1 MKIKQLLILL
11 GILVVLVVIVGLVEN
26 PFAKSEYAKKME
38 AATPLFPNFNKESVV
53 KIEITASEETTTL
66 AKENNQWMVASM
78 ENYPADA
85 DGVDDVL
92 DKVTELKTTGLVSSN
107 PEKQAQFEVDSS
119 GAEAKLLDANGNI
132 RAHLFLGKTT
142 PGYLSSYIRA
152 ADSNNVYVGKG
163 NLKATFDKGT
173 RTWKDRTIFSF
184 NKGDVTHL
192 TIKSETEE
200 IELGVD
206 ADSKWQMTKPE
217 AFAAQQ
223 TELDSL
229 LDSLSALD
237 ADDFAEAKDLS
248 EYELDAPSSAVS
260 ARLNDGSTR
269 LLLIGKEESGKHYV
283 KREDKE
289 PVFMLYTYKINQLLK
304 KSEDLKDDTPV
315 TENETA
321 ESEESESGEG
331 EAGEGE

>member
-1 MKIKQLLILL
+1 MKTKQLLILL

-26 PFAKSEYAKKME
+26 PFAKSEYAKKVE
-38 AATPLFPNFNKESVV
+38 AATPLFPNFNKESVT
-53 KIEITASEETTTL
+53 KIEITASGETTTL
-66 AKENNQWMVASM
+66 VKENNQWLVASM

-85 DGVDDVL
+85 EGVEDVL

-119 GAEAKLLDANGNI
+119 GARAKLLDASGNV
-132 RAHLFLGKTT
+132 RAHLFLGKNT
-142 PGYLSSYIRA
+142 PGYLSSYVRA

-192 TIKSETEE
+192 TIKSEGEE
-200 IELGVD
+200 IELEMG
-206 ADSKWQMTKPE
+206 ADSEWQMTKPE
-217 AFAAQQ
+217 AFAAKQ

-237 ADDFAEAKDLS
+237 TDDFAAEAGNLS
-248 EYELDAPSSAVS
+248 EYELDAPKSSVMAK
-260 ARLNDGSTR
+260 LNDGTRR
-269 LLLIGKEESGKHYV
+269 LLLIGKEESGEYFV

-315 TENETA
+315 AEDETDA
-321 ESEESESGEG
+321 SEQSESSEG
-331 EAGEGE
+331 E

>member
-1 MKIKQLLILL
+1 MKTKQLLILL

-26 PFAKSEYAKKME
+26 PFAKSEYAKKVE
-38 AATPLFPNFNKESVV
+38 AATPLFPNFNKESVT
-53 KIEITASEETTTL
+53 KIEITASAETTTL
-66 AKENNQWMVASM
+66 VKENNQWLVASM

-85 DGVDDVL
+85 EGVEDVL

-119 GAEAKLLDANGNI
+119 GAEAKLLDASGNV
-132 RAHLFLGKTT
+132 RAHLFLGKNT
-142 PGYLSSYIRA
+142 PGYLSSYVRA

-192 TIKSETEE
+192 TIKSEGEE
-200 IELGVD
+200 IELEMG
-206 ADSKWQMTKPE
+206 ADSEWQMTKPE
-217 AFAAQQ
+217 AFAAKQ

-237 ADDFAEAKDLS
+237 TDDFAAEAGNLS
-248 EYELDAPSSAVS
+248 EYELDAPKSSVMAK
-260 ARLNDGSTR
+260 LNDGTRR
-269 LLLIGKEESGKHYV
+269 LLLIGKEESGEYFV

-289 PVFMLYTYKINQLLK
+289 PVFMLYTYKINQFLK

-315 TENETA
+315 AEDETDA
-321 ESEESESGEG
+321 SEQSESSEG
-331 EAGEGE
+331 E

>member
-1 MKIKQLLILL
+1 MKTKQLLILL

-26 PFAKSEYAKKME
+26 PFAKSEYARKVE
-38 AATPLFPNFNKESVV
+38 AATPLFPNFNKESVT
-53 KIEITASEETTTL
+53 KIEITASAETTTL
-66 AKENNQWMVASM
+66 VKENNQWLVASM

-85 DGVDDVL
+85 EGVEDVL

-119 GAEAKLLDANGNI
+119 GARAKLLDASGNV
-132 RAHLFLGKTT
+132 RAHLFLGKNT
-142 PGYLSSYIRA
+142 PGYLSSYVRA

-192 TIKSETEE
+192 TIKSEGEE
-200 IELGVD
+200 IELEMG
-206 ADSKWQMTKPE
+206 ADSEWQMTKPE
-217 AFAAQQ
+217 AFAAKQ

-237 ADDFAEAKDLS
+237 TDDFAAEAGNLS
-248 EYELDAPSSAVS
+248 EYELDAPKSSVMAK
-260 ARLNDGSTR
+260 LNDGTRR
-269 LLLIGKEESGKHYV
+269 LLLIGKEESGEYFV

-315 TENETA
+315 AEDETDA
-321 ESEESESGEG
+321 SEQSESSEG
-331 EAGEGE
+331 E

>member
-1 MKIKQLLILL
+1 MKTKQLLILL

-26 PFAKSEYAKKME
+26 PFAKSEYAKKVE
-38 AATPLFPNFNKESVV
+38 AATPLFPNFNKESVT
-53 KIEITASEETTTL
+53 KIEITASAETTTL
-66 AKENNQWMVASM
+66 VKENNQWLVASM

-85 DGVDDVL
+85 EGVEDVL

-119 GAEAKLLDANGNI
+119 GARAKLLDASGNV
-132 RAHLFLGKTT
+132 RAHLFLGKNT
-142 PGYLSSYIRA
+142 PGYLSSYVRA

-192 TIKSETEE
+192 TIKSEGEE
-200 IELGVD
+200 IELEMG
-206 ADSKWQMTKPE
+206 ADSEWQMTKPE
-217 AFAAQQ
+217 AFAAKQ

-237 ADDFAEAKDLS
+237 TDDFAAEVGNLS
-248 EYELDAPSSAVS
+248 EYELDAPKSSVMAK
-260 ARLNDGSTR
+260 LNDGTRR
-269 LLLIGKEESGKHYV
+269 LLLIGKEESGEYFV

-315 TENETA
+315 AEDETDA
-321 ESEESESGEG
+321 SEQSESSEG
-331 EAGEGE
+331 E

>member
-1 MKIKQLLILL
+1 MKTKQLLILL

-26 PFAKSEYAKKME
+26 PFAKSEYAKKVE
-38 AATPLFPNFNKESVV
+38 AATPLFPNFNKESVT
-53 KIEITASEETTTL
+53 KIEITASAETTTL
-66 AKENNQWMVASM
+66 VKENNQWLVASM

-85 DGVDDVL
+85 EGVEDVL

-119 GAEAKLLDANGNI
+119 GARAKLLDASGNV
-132 RAHLFLGKTT
+132 RAHLFLGKNT
-142 PGYLSSYIRA
+142 PGYLSSYVRA

-192 TIKSETEE
+192 TIKSEGEE
-200 IELGVD
+200 IELEMG
-206 ADSKWQMTKPE
+206 ADSEWQMTKPE
-217 AFAAQQ
+217 AFAAKQ

-237 ADDFAEAKDLS
+237 TDDFAAEAGNLS
-248 EYELDAPSSAVS
+248 EYELDAPKSSVMAK
-260 ARLNDGSTR
+260 LNDGTRR
-269 LLLIGKEESGKHYV
+269 LLLIGKEESGEYFV

-315 TENETA
+315 AEDETDA
-321 ESEESESGEG
+321 SEQSESSEG
-331 EAGEGE
+331 E

>member
-26 PFAKSEYAKKME
+26 PFAKSEYTKKLE
-38 AATPLFPNFNKESVV
+38 AASLLFPDFNKENVT
-53 KIEITASEETTTL
+53 KIEITASGETTTL
-66 AKENNQWMVASM
+66 AKENNQWLVASM

-85 DGVDDVL
+85 EGVEDVL

-119 GAEAKLLDANGNI
+119 GAEAKLLDAGGNVQ
-132 RAHLFLGKTT
+132 AHLFLGKTT
-142 PGYLSSYIRA
+142 PGYLSSYVRT

-192 TIKSETEE
+192 SIKSEEEE
-200 IELGVD
+200 IELEMD
-206 ADSKWQMTKPE
+206 AEGKWQMTKPE
-217 AFAAQQ
+217 AIAALEP
-223 TELDSL
+223 ELDAL
-229 LDSLSALD
+229 LDSLSDLD
-237 ADDFAEAKDLS
+237 TDDFADANDLS
-248 EYELDAPSSAVS
+248 EYGLDAPKSSVLAK
-260 ARLNDGSTR
+260 LNDGSTR
-269 LLLIGKEESGKHYV
+269 LLHIGNEESGKHYV
-283 KREDKE
+283 KREDKA
-289 PVFMLYTYKINQLLK
+289 PVFMLFQYKINQLLK

-315 TENETA
+315 AEDETA
-321 ESEESESGEG
+321 ESEESKSGEG
-331 EAGEGE
+331 E

>member
-1 MKIKQLLILL
+1 MKTKQLLILL

-26 PFAKSEYAKKME
+26 PFAKSEYAKKVE
-38 AATPLFPNFNKESVV
+38 AATPLFPNFNKESVT
-53 KIEITASEETTTL
+53 KIEITASGETTTL
-66 AKENNQWMVASM
+66 VKENNQWLVASM

-85 DGVDDVL
+85 EGVEDVL

-119 GAEAKLLDANGNI
+119 GARAKLLDASGNV
-132 RAHLFLGKTT
+132 RAHLFLGKNT
-142 PGYLSSYIRA
+142 PGYLSSYVRA

-192 TIKSETEE
+192 TIKSEGEE
-200 IELGVD
+200 IELEMG
-206 ADSKWQMTKPE
+206 ADSEWQMTKPE
-217 AFAAQQ
+217 AFAAKQ

-237 ADDFAEAKDLS
+237 TDDFAAEVGNLS
-248 EYELDAPSSAVS
+248 EYELDAPKSSVMAK
-260 ARLNDGSTR
+260 LNDGTRR
-269 LLLIGKEESGKHYV
+269 LLLIGKEESGEYFV

-315 TENETA
+315 AEDETDA
-321 ESEESESGEG
+321 SEQSELSEG
-331 EAGEGE
+331 E

>member
-1 MKIKQLLILL
+1 ML

-26 PFAKSEYAKKME
+26 PFAKSEYAKKVE
-38 AATPLFPNFNKESVV
+38 AATPLFPNFNKESVT
-53 KIEITASEETTTL
+53 KIEITASGETTTL
-66 AKENNQWMVASM
+66 VKENNQWLVASM

-85 DGVDDVL
+85 EGVKDVL

-119 GAEAKLLDANGNI
+119 GARAKLLDASGNV
-132 RAHLFLGKTT
+132 RAHLFLGKNT
-142 PGYLSSYIRA
+142 PGYLSSYVRA

-163 NLKATFDKGT
+163 YLEATFDKGT

-184 NKGDVTHL
+184 NKGDVTHI
-192 TIKSETEE
+192 TIKSEGEE
-200 IELGVD
+200 IELEMG
-206 ADSKWQMTKPE
+206 ADSEWQMTKPE
-217 AFAAQQ
+217 AFAAKQ

-237 ADDFAEAKDLS
+237 TDDFAAEAGNLS
-248 EYELDAPSSAVS
+248 EYELDAPKSSVMAK
-260 ARLNDGSTR
+260 LNDGTRR
-269 LLLIGKEESGKHYV
+269 LLLIGKEESGEYFV

-315 TENETA
+315 TEDETDA
-321 ESEESESGEG
+321 SEQSESSEG
-331 EAGEGE
+331 E

>member
-1 MKIKQLLILL
+1 MKTKQLLILL

-26 PFAKSEYAKKME
+26 PFAKSEYAKKVE
-38 AATPLFPNFNKESVV
+38 AATPLFPNFDKESVT
-53 KIEITASEETTTL
+53 KIEITASAETTTL
-66 AKENNQWMVASM
+66 VKENNQWLVASM

-85 DGVDDVL
+85 EGVEDVL

-119 GAEAKLLDANGNI
+119 GARAKLLDAGGNV
-132 RAHLFLGKTT
+132 RAHLFLGKNT
-142 PGYLSSYIRA
+142 PGYLSSYVRA

-192 TIKSETEE
+192 TIKSEGEE
-200 IELGVD
+200 IELEMG
-206 ADSKWQMTKPE
+206 ADSEWQMTKPE
-217 AFAAQQ
+217 AFAAKQ

-237 ADDFAEAKDLS
+237 TDDFAADAENLS
-248 EYELDAPSSAVS
+248 EYELDAPKSSVMAK
-260 ARLNDGSTR
+260 LNDGTRR
-269 LLLIGKEESGKHYV
+269 LLLIGKEESGEYFV

-315 TENETA
+315 AEDETDA
-321 ESEESESGEG
+321 SEQSESSEG
-331 EAGEGE
+331 E

>member
-1 MKIKQLLILL
+1 MKTKQLLILL

-26 PFAKSEYAKKME
+26 PFAKSEYAKKVE
-38 AATPLFPNFNKESVV
+38 AATPLFPNFNKGSVT
-53 KIEITASEETTTL
+53 KIEITASAETTTL
-66 AKENNQWMVASM
+66 AKENNQWLVASM

-85 DGVDDVL
+85 EGVEDVL

-119 GAEAKLLDANGNI
+119 GAEAKLLDASGNV
-132 RAHLFLGKTT
+132 RAHLFLGKNT
-142 PGYLSSYIRA
+142 PGYLSSYVRA

-192 TIKSETEE
+192 TIKSEGEE
-200 IELGVD
+200 IELEMG
-206 ADSKWQMTKPE
+206 ADSKWQMTQPE
-217 AFAAQQ
+217 AFAAKQ

-237 ADDFAEAKDLS
+237 TDDFAAEAENLS
-248 EYELDAPSSAVS
+248 EYELDAPKSSVMAK
-260 ARLNDGSTR
+260 LNDGTRR
-269 LLLIGKEESGKHYV
+269 LLLIGKEESGEYFV

-315 TENETA
+315 AEDETA
-321 ESEESESGEG
+321 ASEQSESSEG
-331 EAGEGE
+331 E

>member
-1 MKIKQLLILL
+1 MKTKQLLILL

-26 PFAKSEYAKKME
+26 PFAKSEYAKKVE
-38 AATPLFPNFNKESVV
+38 AATPLFPNFNKESVT
-53 KIEITASEETTTL
+53 KIEITASAETTTL
-66 AKENNQWMVASM
+66 VKENNQWLVASM

-85 DGVDDVL
+85 EGVEDVL

-119 GAEAKLLDANGNI
+119 GARAKLLDASGNV
-132 RAHLFLGKTT
+132 RAHLFLGKNT
-142 PGYLSSYIRA
+142 PGYLSSYVRA

-192 TIKSETEE
+192 TIKSEGEE
-200 IELGVD
+200 IELEMG
-206 ADSKWQMTKPE
+206 ADSEWQMTKPE
-217 AFAAQQ
+217 AFAAKQ

-237 ADDFAEAKDLS
+237 TDDFAAEVGNLS
-248 EYELDAPSSAVS
+248 EYELDAPKSSVMAK
-260 ARLNDGSTR
+260 LNDGTRR
-269 LLLIGKEESGKHYV
+269 LLLIGKEESGEYFV

-315 TENETA
+315 AEDETDA
-321 ESEESESGEG
+321 SEQSE
-331 EAGEGE
+331 

>member
-1 MKIKQLLILL
+1 MKTKQLLILL

-26 PFAKSEYAKKME
+26 PFAKSEYAKKVE
-38 AATPLFPNFNKESVV
+38 AATPLFPNFDKESVT
-53 KIEITASEETTTL
+53 KIEINASGETTTL
-66 AKENNQWMVASM
+66 VKENNQWLVASM

-85 DGVDDVL
+85 EGVEDVL

-119 GAEAKLLDANGNI
+119 GAEAKLLDASGNV
-132 RAHLFLGKTT
+132 RAHLFLGKNT
-142 PGYLSSYIRA
+142 PGYLSSYVRA

-184 NKGDVTHL
+184 NNGDVTHI
-192 TIKSETEE
+192 TIKSEEEE
-200 IELGVD
+200 IELEMD
-206 ADSKWQMTKPE
+206 ADNKWQMTKPE
-217 AFAAQQ
+217 AFAAKQ
-223 TELDSL
+223 TALDSL

-237 ADDFAEAKDLS
+237 TDDFAAEVGNLS
-248 EYELDAPSSAVS
+248 KYELDAPKSSVMAK
-260 ARLNDGSTR
+260 LNDGTRR
-269 LLLIGKEESGKHYV
+269 LLLIGKEESGEYFV

-315 TENETA
+315 AEDETDA
-321 ESEESESGEG
+321 SEQSESSEG
-331 EAGEGE
+331 E